1 MIFQIIGI
9 EYNTFHFKTVWS
21 NFGDDWRV
29 LMRQLKL
36 YYWKGWLVSIDSLC
50 SLSCCSPIHE
60 PVAIPLRTGTEYTSR
75 WSLFSVWNGTLTK
88 DVTPATPCRTY
99 KSFLTKLTLKWHR
112 KYLVQINLC
121 QKLSFL
127 QNIKQRFVHI
137 TSNVSIILKSKRI
150 YEIICFK
157 MWDIYSKWILNMWAP
172 LQKFARQRLF

>member
-127 QNIKQRFVHI
+127 QNMGRTCCVQKLFWMSEAISVHNMF
-137 TSNVSIILKSKRI
+137 SPGLSLEFSSIELVIQWT
-150 YEIICFK
+150 ICCH
-157 MWDIYSKWILNMWAP
+157 IVG
-172 LQKFARQRLF
+172 

>member
-127 QNIKQRFVHI
+127 QNMGRTCCVQKLFWMSEAISVHNMFSPGLSLEFSCI
-137 TSNVSIILKSKRI
+137 ELVIQWT
-150 YEIICFK
+150 ICRH
-157 MWDIYSKWILNMWAP
+157 IVG
-172 LQKFARQRLF
+172 